1 MFRDFVLGFP
11 IVLMDQLLET
21 EKILKFKETG
31 DSGCIYQKELDETC
45 FQHDMAYGD
54 FKDLLKR
61 TYDKEL
67 RGYAFIIGKN
77 PRYDGYQRLLR
88 RAGKIRVSSS
98 RKSVLLKAS

>member
-1 MFRDFVLGFP
+1 
-11 IVLMDQLLET
+11 MDQLLET

-67 RGYAFIIGKN
+67 RGYAFIIGKIQ
-77 PRYDGYQRLLR
+77 DMMGIKDFF
-88 RAGKIRVSSS
+88 AGLEKLGFLVHESPCS
-98 RKSVLLKAS
+98 

>member
-1 MFRDFVLGFP
+1 
-11 IVLMDQLLET
+11 MDQLLET

-61 TYDKEL
+61 ASYDKEL

-88 RAGKIRVSSS
+88 RAGKIRFSSS